1 MMKKIAALLVMSLL
15 LTGCHDVKE
24 TVESQTANDVSTT
37 DSLDDSFYRVVNFNT
52 NLNRDNYYTSF
63 GQTSDFQTIGRE
75 LQILST
81 AHFSTADYYMSDG
94 QYLKNEDMNKLLRRS
109 SDPKEYPHTLQVQRG
124 EAIGGVEN
132 PIMVSTVHEQDY
144 YRKEGDKYELKGI
157 SLAIVL
163 DPRDENNNR
172 LSTSMDEQ
180 IVADFG
186 RQSISKLY
194 DYLQTKK
201 DLMDIPANI
210 CVYYATNTN
219 ESDINGR
226 YILKSFCENSVGS
239 IDTLNYHNYMFSSE
253 EATAVDEETASQF
266 EIFKSNMKKAATE
279 AVGVIG
285 YGRYKDGTIQSM
297 NIKLNVNV
305 KTYEELI
312 YLVSTAADE
321 IDNQFTGFDIKVLVH
336 SQDDLEA
343 IIIKEQGEKAKSSL
357 LY

>member
-1 MMKKIAALLVMSLL
+1 MKKIAALLVAALL
-15 LTGCHDVKE
+15 LTGCHDAKE
-24 TVESQTANDVSTT
+24 TVESQTANDVSTI
-37 DSLDDSFYRVVNFNT
+37 DSLDDSFYRVVNFNI
-52 NLNRDNYYTSF
+52 NLNRDNYYSSF

-81 AHFSTADYYMSDG
+81 AHFSTNDYYMSEG
-94 QYLKNEDMNKLLRRS
+94 QYLKTDDMNKLLKRS
-109 SDPKEYPHTLQVQRG
+109 SNPEEYPNTLQVQRG
-124 EAIGGVEN
+124 ESIGGIDN

-144 YRKEGDKYELKGI
+144 YLKEGDKYELKGV

-172 LSTSMDEQ
+172 LATSLDES
-180 IVADFG
+180 IVAEFG

-194 DYLQTKK
+194 EYIQTKK
-201 DLMDIPANI
+201 DLKGIPANI

-226 YILKSFCENSVGS
+226 YILKSFSDGSLGS
-239 IDTLNYHNYMFSSE
+239 IESLNYHNYMFSSE
-253 EATAVDEETASQF
+253 EATAADEDTASQF

-285 YGRYKDGTIQSM
+285 YGRYKDGVIQSM
-297 NIKLNVNV
+297 NINLNVNV

-321 IDNQFTGFDIKVLVH
+321 IDSQFTGFEIKVLVQ
-336 SQDDLEA
+336 SQNKLEA
-343 IIIKEQGEKAKSSL
+343 IIIKERGEKAHSSL

>member
-1 MMKKIAALLVMSLL
+1 MKKIVILLVMALL
-15 LTGCHDVKE
+15 FTGCHDAKE
-24 TVESQTANDVSTT
+24 TVENQTASEVATT
-37 DSLDDSFYRVVNFNT
+37 ESLDDSFYRVVNFNT
-52 NLNRDNYYTSF
+52 NLNRDSYYSSF

-81 AHFSTADYYMSDG
+81 THFSTDDYYMSEG
-94 QYLKNEDMNKLLRRS
+94 QYLKTDDLSKLLRRS
-109 SDPKEYPHTLQVQRG
+109 DDPKEYPYTLQVQHG
-124 EAIGGVEN
+124 EVVGGIEK
-132 PIMVSTVHEQDY
+132 PIMVSTIHEQDY
-144 YRKEGDKYELKGI
+144 YLKDGDKYDLKGI

-163 DPRDENNNR
+163 DPRNADNSR
-172 LSTSMDEQ
+172 LSTSMSDD
-180 IVADFG
+180 IVEEYG
-186 RQSISKLY
+186 RKTISKLY
-194 DYLQTKK
+194 EYLQTKK
-201 DLMDIPANI
+201 DLKDIPANI

-226 YILKSFCENSVGS
+226 YILKSYCDGSVGN
-239 IDTLNYHNYMFSSE
+239 IETLNQHMYMFASE
-253 EATAVDEETASQF
+253 EAAAVDEETYSQF

-297 NIKLNVNV
+297 KININVNV

-321 IDNQFTGFDIKVLVH
+321 LDNQFNGFEIKVLVY
-336 SQDDLEA
+336 SQDKLEA
-343 IIIKEQGEKAKSSL
+343 VIIKEKGEKAKSNL

>member
-1 MMKKIAALLVMSLL
+1 MKKFAILLRAGLL
-15 LTGCHDVKE
+15 RTGCHDAKE
-24 TVESQTANDVSTT
+24 TVESQIANDASTV
-37 DSLDDSFYRVVNFNT
+37 DSLDDSFYRVVNFNI

-75 LQILST
+75 LQVIST
-81 AHFSTADYYMSDG
+81 AYFSTDDYYMSEG
-94 QYLKNEDMNKLLRRS
+94 QYLETEDMNKLLRRS
-109 SDPKEYPHTLQVQRG
+109 SDPEEYPYTLQVQRG
-124 EAIGGVEN
+124 ESVGGIEN

-144 YRKEGDKYELKGI
+144 YLKDGDKYELKGI

-163 DPRDENNNR
+163 DPRNEDNSR
-172 LSTSMDEQ
+172 LTTSMDDATVEE
-180 IVADFG
+180 FG

-194 DYLQTKK
+194 DYLQTKD
-201 DLMDIPANI
+201 DLKDIPANI

-226 YILKSFCENSVGS
+226 YILKSYCDGSVGN
-239 IDTLNYHNYMFSSE
+239 IETLDYHIYMFTSE
-253 EATAVDEETASQF
+253 EATAADEETSSQF
-266 EIFKSNMKKAATE
+266 EIFKSNMKKASTE

-285 YGRYKDGTIQSM
+285 YGRYKDNTIQSM
-297 NIKLNVNV
+297 NINLNINV

-321 IDNQFTGFDIKVLVH
+321 IDNEFTGFDIKVLVY
-336 SQDDLEA
+336 SQDELEA
-343 IIIKEQGEKAKSSL
+343 IIIKDKGEKAKSSL

>member
-1 MMKKIAALLVMSLL
+1 
-15 LTGCHDVKE
+15 
-24 TVESQTANDVSTT
+24 
-37 DSLDDSFYRVVNFNT
+37 
-52 NLNRDNYYTSF
+52 
-63 GQTSDFQTIGRE
+63 
-75 LQILST
+75 
-81 AHFSTADYYMSDG
+81 
-94 QYLKNEDMNKLLRRS
+94 
-109 SDPKEYPHTLQVQRG
+109 
-124 EAIGGVEN
+124 
-132 PIMVSTVHEQDY
+132 MVSTVHEQDY

-201 DLMDIPANI
+201 DLKDIPANI

-253 EATAVDEETASQF
+253 
-266 EIFKSNMKKAATE
+266 
-279 AVGVIG
+279 
-285 YGRYKDGTIQSM
+285 
-297 NIKLNVNV
+297 
-305 KTYEELI
+305 YE
-312 YLVSTAADE
+312 
-321 IDNQFTGFDIKVLVH
+321 DIL
-336 SQDDLEA
+336 
-343 IIIKEQGEKAKSSL
+343 
-357 LY
+357 

>member
-1 MMKKIAALLVMSLL
+1 MKKIAVLLSAILL
-15 LTGCHDVKE
+15 LTGCHDAKE
-24 TVESQTANDVSTT
+24 TVESQIANDASTV
-37 DSLDDSFYRVVNFNT
+37 DSLDDSFYRVVNFNI

-75 LQILST
+75 LQVIST
-81 AHFSTADYYMSDG
+81 AYFSTDDYYMSEG
-94 QYLKNEDMNKLLRRS
+94 QYLETEDMNKLLRRS
-109 SDPKEYPHTLQVQRG
+109 SDPEEYPYTLQVQRG
-124 EAIGGVEN
+124 ESVGGIEN

-144 YRKEGDKYELKGI
+144 YLKDGDKYELKGI

-163 DPRDENNNR
+163 DPRNEDNSR
-172 LSTSMDEQ
+172 LTTSMDDATVEE
-180 IVADFG
+180 FG

-194 DYLQTKK
+194 DYLQTKD
-201 DLMDIPANI
+201 DLKDIPANI

-226 YILKSFCENSVGS
+226 YILKSYCDGSVGN
-239 IDTLNYHNYMFSSE
+239 IETLDYHIYMFTSE
-253 EATAVDEETASQF
+253 EATAADEETSSQF

-279 AVGVIG
+279 AVGIVG

-297 NIKLNVNV
+297 NINLNINV

-321 IDNQFTGFDIKVLVH
+321 IDNEFTGFDIKVLVY
-336 SQDDLEA
+336 SQDELEA
-343 IIIKEQGEKAKSSL
+343 IIIKDKGEKAKSSL

>member
-1 MMKKIAALLVMSLL
+1 MKKIAILLSAILL
-15 LTGCHDVKE
+15 LTGCHYAKE
-24 TVESQTANDVSTT
+24 TVESQIANDASTV
-37 DSLDDSFYRVVNFNT
+37 DSLDDSFYRVVNFNI

-75 LQILST
+75 LQVIST
-81 AHFSTADYYMSDG
+81 AYFSTDDYYMSEG
-94 QYLKNEDMNKLLRRS
+94 QYLETEDMNKLLRRS
-109 SDPKEYPHTLQVQRG
+109 SDPEEYPYTLQVQRG
-124 EAIGGVEN
+124 ESVGGIEN

-144 YRKEGDKYELKGI
+144 YLKDGDKYELKGI

-163 DPRDENNNR
+163 DPRNEDNSR
-172 LSTSMDEQ
+172 LTTSMDDATVEE
-180 IVADFG
+180 FG

-194 DYLQTKK
+194 DYLQTKD
-201 DLMDIPANI
+201 DLKDIPANI

-226 YILKSFCENSVGS
+226 YILKSYCDGSVGN
-239 IDTLNYHNYMFSSE
+239 IETLDYHIYMFTSE
-253 EATAVDEETASQF
+253 EATAADEETSSQF

-279 AVGVIG
+279 AVVIVG

-297 NIKLNVNV
+297 NINLNINV

-321 IDNQFTGFDIKVLVH
+321 IDNEFTGFDIKVLVY
-336 SQDDLEA
+336 SQDELEA
-343 IIIKEQGEKAKSSL
+343 IIIKDKGEKAKSSL

>member
-1 MMKKIAALLVMSLL
+1 
-15 LTGCHDVKE
+15 
-24 TVESQTANDVSTT
+24 
-37 DSLDDSFYRVVNFNT
+37 
-52 NLNRDNYYTSF
+52 
-63 GQTSDFQTIGRE
+63 
-75 LQILST
+75 
-81 AHFSTADYYMSDG
+81 
-94 QYLKNEDMNKLLRRS
+94 
-109 SDPKEYPHTLQVQRG
+109 
-124 EAIGGVEN
+124 
-132 PIMVSTVHEQDY
+132 
-144 YRKEGDKYELKGI
+144 
-157 SLAIVL
+157 
-163 DPRDENNNR
+163 
-172 LSTSMDEQ
+172 
-180 IVADFG
+180 
-186 RQSISKLY
+186 
-194 DYLQTKK
+194 
-201 DLMDIPANI
+201 
-210 CVYYATNTN
+210 TN